1 MREQD
6 LYALY
11 AADPEDLQRETHIAH
26 RDFMRTVDFLILH
39 KDYETHARRYY
50 QLPHLLAEGLG
61 WSDARRAYLMEKLGN
76 MLGNEL
82 YDAYLEGAL
91 SKRFIRGLFFRKLE
105 SPGAARELY
114 FLMAA
119 RVAPRCRRRLN

>member
-1 MREQD
+1 M
-6 LYALY
+6 
-11 AADPEDLQRETHIAH
+11 
-26 RDFMRTVDFLILH
+26 
-39 KDYETHARRYY
+39 
-50 QLPHLLAEGLG
+50 PHLLAEGLG
-61 WSDARRAYLMEKLGN
+61 WNDARRPYLMEKLGN

-114 FLMAA
+114 FLIAA
-119 RVAPRCRRRLN
+119 RAAPRCRRRLN